1 MKNVKTMSKLMIF
14 ALILGIHAIYS
25 TDSFASIKGNII
37 GSENIVDVADAI
49 TSLRICSGINLNPN
63 DNSDLNE
70 DNMIGLEEAIFALQ
84 VASGIKEQA
93 VFGQLQQL
101 LDDSVKNS
109 KVPGAVLQIRTP
121 SVQWV
126 GAAGLSSV
134 RNQIP
139 MKTSDLLRIASMTKV
154 FVSTVVLSLH
164 EKGKLNI
171 ESSIQTYLSKEIVE
185 KLSYQDQDIKII
197 NLLNMTSGILD
208 YVAIDAYNDDVEENP
223 NRQTSWMPEEL
234 LEYVFNIYSDKYSAD
249 YEYFVSQG
257 DIFEPGSAFKYSNT
271 NYILLEMIVN
281 KVSDHSLSAEIRRII
296 SNPLELKNTFME
308 IHESREGGFGGLFVR
323 GYRINEIG
331 EIEDVTEINDALGLG
346 DGGLISD
353 AYGLADFL
361 NAMFKEQTILST
373 RMLEQM
379 TNFDPYGHHED
390 YGLGLSYMNTN
401 FGAAWGHNGTSSGFQ
416 GDMFYLI
423 EKELIFVL
431 LTNCEDESIFDSLF
445 NSSLN
450 LLYQ

>member
-70 DNMIGLEEAIFALQ
+70 ENMIGLEEAIFALQ

-197 NLLNMTSGILD
+197 NLLNMTSGITLF
-208 YVAIDAYNDDVEENP
+208 
-223 NRQTSWMPEEL
+223 L
-234 LEYVFNIYSDKYSAD
+234 LK
-249 YEYFVSQG
+249 
-257 DIFEPGSAFKYSNT
+257 
-271 NYILLEMIVN
+271 
-281 KVSDHSLSAEIRRII
+281 
-296 SNPLELKNTFME
+296 
-308 IHESREGGFGGLFVR
+308 
-323 GYRINEIG
+323 
-331 EIEDVTEINDALGLG
+331 
-346 DGGLISD
+346 
-353 AYGLADFL
+353 
-361 NAMFKEQTILST
+361 
-373 RMLEQM
+373 
-379 TNFDPYGHHED
+379 
-390 YGLGLSYMNTN
+390 
-401 FGAAWGHNGTSSGFQ
+401 
-416 GDMFYLI
+416 
-423 EKELIFVL
+423 
-431 LTNCEDESIFDSLF
+431 
-445 NSSLN
+445 
-450 LLYQ
+450 

>member
-70 DNMIGLEEAIFALQ
+70 ENMIGLEEAIFALQ

-257 DIFEPGSAFKYSNT
+257 DIFEPGS
-271 NYILLEMIVN
+271 E
-281 KVSDHSLSAEIRRII
+281 
-296 SNPLELKNTFME
+296 
-308 IHESREGGFGGLFVR
+308 
-323 GYRINEIG
+323 
-331 EIEDVTEINDALGLG
+331 
-346 DGGLISD
+346 
-353 AYGLADFL
+353 
-361 NAMFKEQTILST
+361 
-373 RMLEQM
+373 
-379 TNFDPYGHHED
+379 
-390 YGLGLSYMNTN
+390 
-401 FGAAWGHNGTSSGFQ
+401 
-416 GDMFYLI
+416 
-423 EKELIFVL
+423 ELIFVL